1 MTENAFEQKKES
13 RINRPS
19 KNWAQ
24 IIFFYFICHTLIVK
38 TSKKLL
44 RLVSTQLTR
53 TFTQFL
59 SVFTFRE
66 IYNLS
71 LQFVLFFFIHNIQ
84 QVSFHLIQKLDPTWL
99 ILLLSLCNL
108 NCT

>member
-1 MTENAFEQKKES
+1 MLQKLVEKNITENAFEQKKES

-24 IIFFYFICHTLIVK
+24 IIFFYFICHTLVVK

-53 TFTQFL
+53 TFTQFF

-71 LQFVLFFFIHNIQ
+71 FQFVCSFLFY
-84 QVSFHLIQKLDPTWL
+84 T
-99 ILLLSLCNL
+99 
-108 NCT
+108 

>member
-1 MTENAFEQKKES
+1 MLQKLVEKNITENAFQQKKES

-24 IIFFYFICHTLIVK
+24 ISFFYFICHTHIVK

-44 RLVSTQLTR
+44 RLVATQLTR
-53 TFTQFL
+53 TFKQFR
-59 SVFTFRE
+59 SVLTFRE

-71 LQFVLFFFIHNIQ
+71 FQFVCSFLFH
-84 QVSFHLIQKLDPTWL
+84 T
-99 ILLLSLCNL
+99 
-108 NCT
+108 